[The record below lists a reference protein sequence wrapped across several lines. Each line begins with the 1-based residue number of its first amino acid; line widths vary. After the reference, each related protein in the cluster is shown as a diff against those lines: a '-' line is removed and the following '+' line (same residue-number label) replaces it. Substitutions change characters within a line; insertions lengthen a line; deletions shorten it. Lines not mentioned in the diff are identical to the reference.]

1 MDFLAGILKG
11 IIQIFGPTIGRWLL
25 AAAKWIGKALLA
37 VLIFI
42 FDLLVKIGK
51 FIIAFA
57 QVHPVLFVVIVV
69 LLIIVVLLYLKYEY
83 W

>member
-1 MDFLAGILKG
+1 MKFLAEIAKG
-11 IIQIFGPTIGRWLL
+11 IFQLFGPAIGRGLL

-57 QVHPVLFVVIVV
+57 QVHPVIFVVIVV

>member
-11 IIQIFGPTIGRWLL
+11 IIQIFGPTIDRWLL

-51 FIIAFA
+51 FIIVFA
-57 QVHPVLFVVIVV
+57 QVHPVFFVVIIII
-69 LLIIVVLLYLKYEY
+69 LLILVLIYLKYEY

>member
-1 MDFLAGILKG
+1 MKFLAEIAKG
-11 IIQIFGPTIGRWLL
+11 IFQLFGPTIGRWLL

-51 FIIAFA
+51 FIIVFA
-57 QVHPVLFVVIVV
+57 QVHPVIFVMIVV

>member
-51 FIIAFA
+51 LDGDTTFAANAFE
-57 QVHPVLFVVIVV
+57 LF
-69 LLIIVVLLYLKYEY
+69 LNF
-83 W
+83 